1 MRDPARIPIILEQIR
16 KIWEQHPDLRLCQL
30 IGNVFPGGDNYYRED
45 ELLSDRLT
53 GQYGELAGGQWRK
66 NW

>member
-16 KIWEQHPDLRLCQL
+16 KIWEQYPDLRLCQL
-30 IGNVFPGGDNYYRED
+30 IGNAFPAGDNYYRED
-45 ELLSDRLT
+45 ELLSDRLCERYEIDIT
-53 GQYGELAGGQWRK
+53 GRWRT